1 MKTLVAMFLLFTVFG
16 CEELTNTTD
25 FSSHYMQWQSQNIH
39 DYTIEQAR
47 YCFCPDGGQKVQI
60 TVRDD
65 SVYSVLRL
73 SDSMIIPYPNS
84 ARYLTVDSLFAIIE
98 NNESDSLVVEYD
110 SIYGYPTKLDI
121 NPQLHPVDGGILYET
136 SNLRIIK

>member
-1 MKTLVAMFLLFTVFG
+1 MFTIFG

-25 FSSHYMQWQSQNIH
+25 YSTHYIQWRSNNIH

-47 YCFCPDGGQKVQI
+47 YCFCPNGGLKVQV
-60 TVRDD
+60 TVRAD
-65 SVYSVLRL
+65 SVFSVMRL

-84 ARYLTVDSLFAIIE
+84 ERYVSIDSLFSIIE
-98 NNESDSLVVEYD
+98 NNETDSLVVEYD

-121 NPQLHPVDGGILYET
+121 NPQLHPVDGGVLYET
-136 SNLRIIK
+136 SNLKILK